1 MSVYLTI
8 AVSVERYISVVYPLL
23 SIRLHCHYSYLYM
36 SLPAILFSIV
46 FTLPNYFMLET
57 NCDEVRYSYE
67 IFNENCSF
75 SFLEFRNSWTAF
87 VLSPWNL
94 VFYSTA
100 VLRNAPVVNIYYLS
114 HITQMSPYNIWG
126 PNGKNSTVSLVNWL
140 MVKSIPT
147 ANFLITS

>member
-57 NCDEVRYSYE
+57 NCDEVRYSYD
-67 IFNENCSF
+67 
-75 SFLEFRNSWTAF
+75 FLMQIARFPF
-87 VLSPWNL
+87 LNL
-94 VFYSTA
+94 ETLEQHLF
-100 VLRNAPVVNIYYLS
+100 
-114 HITQMSPYNIWG
+114 
-126 PNGKNSTVSLVNWL
+126 
-140 MVKSIPT
+140 
-147 ANFLITS
+147 